1 MAQVYCTFG
10 LITRNP
16 RRNDVPIDSHKIHLA
31 AEKASKFWLWG
42 FWRILETK
50 ITLTNWFKGFVLVAE
65 TGFEPA
71 IFVDELMIGLTEY
84 FAFYN
89 IQRPHESLGQITP
102 DVVYRSGIGG
112 GAMILDKYLWTEKDK
127 KTETVWM

>member
-1 MAQVYCTFG
+1 
-10 LITRNP
+10 
-16 RRNDVPIDSHKIHLA
+16 
-31 AEKASKFWLWG
+31 
-42 FWRILETK
+42 
-50 ITLTNWFKGFVLVAE
+50 LVAE

-112 GAMILDKYLWTEKDK
+112 GAMILDKYL
-127 KTETVWM
+127 